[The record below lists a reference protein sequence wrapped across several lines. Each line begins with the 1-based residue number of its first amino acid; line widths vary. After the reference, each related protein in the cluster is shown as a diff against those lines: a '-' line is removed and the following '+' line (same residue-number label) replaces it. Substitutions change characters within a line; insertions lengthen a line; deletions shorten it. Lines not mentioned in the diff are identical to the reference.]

1 MEREDEVETP
11 NQIAHGTGGLLIAVV
26 VTALLATVLMPVLP
40 AAAEGFTGPIAVV
53 TFLVVWWISYL
64 LIVKM
69 VRRRRE
75 QRLSEGSGSR

>member
-1 MEREDEVETP
+1 METP
-11 NQIAHGTGGLLIAVV
+11 DQIAHGMGGLLIAVL
-26 VTALLATVLMPVLP
+26 VTALLANVLMPMLP
-40 AAAEGFTGPIAVV
+40 AEAERFTGPTAVV

-75 QRLSEGSGSR
+75 QRLPDGRGST